1 MFVTIKSYYLSIIS
15 FLKFIELFFQ
25 SLPFRAGAGGT
36 CMDGSND
43 YVMLYLTSG
52 DDLGANDFLSL
63 KVLSCPLRLYFSLAE
78 DDSAFTIVL
87 VLVFLFTLLDFVLR
101 SITRLSFG
109 EITVLFL
116 LSPDSRLTTMSK
128 SCLVVSV

>member
-1 MFVTIKSYYLSIIS
+1 MVDVTIPDLGGFIS
-15 FLKFIELFFQ
+15 FLKLIELFFQ
-25 SLPFRAGAGGT
+25 SLPLRAGAGST

-87 VLVFLFTLLDFVLR
+87 VLVFLFTLLDFVLSVNHQTVVWR
-101 SITRLSFG
+101 DYSFVFV
-109 EITVLFL
+109 E
-116 LSPDSRLTTMSK
+116 P
-128 SCLVVSV
+128 